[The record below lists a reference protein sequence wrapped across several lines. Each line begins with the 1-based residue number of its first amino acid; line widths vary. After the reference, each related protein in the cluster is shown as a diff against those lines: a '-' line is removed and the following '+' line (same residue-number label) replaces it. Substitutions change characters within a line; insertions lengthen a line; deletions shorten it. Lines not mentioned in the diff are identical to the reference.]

1 MSSSTTPPAPHSAVK
16 SLVAPPPKFSGD
28 KDKYETFIRGVRLYI
43 QGNPSLDTDEKKII
57 TVLSFLEGG
66 YAEVWANSQTDIAF
80 AKPTVDF
87 GKWSDFLKE
96 LEKQFAK
103 TTKES
108 DAITSL
114 EALYQE
120 KLTADEYWLR
130 FDALR
135 IKSGY
140 QEVADYQH
148 LRRIVMS
155 HMNRPLVTQVF
166 GMKLADQ
173 PKTLAEWRDKTI
185 SFDRSWREC
194 RDIFAQQKRSTT
206 QYYSRA
212 EPSTPSSTNTTTPK
226 KTYYENVPMDVDRR
240 QAQPNFSR
248 QRMTDSERQEHMKK
262 GACFNCHETG
272 HLSRNCPKKANTTLG
287 PKQAVRSMET
297 TPAPKNSS
305 DDKDALIAS
314 LMDRIEAMERTQKN
328 REDF

>member
-1 MSSSTTPPAPHSAVK
+1 MSSSTTLPAPHSAVK

-28 KDKYETFIRGVRLYI
+28 KDKYETFIQGVRLYI
-43 QGNPSLDTDEKKII
+43 QGNLSLNTDEKKII

-80 AKPTVDF
+80 AKTPVDF
-87 GKWSDFLKE
+87 GRWTDFQKE
-96 LEKQFAK
+96 FEKQFAK

-140 QEVADYQH
+140 KEVEDYRH
-148 LRRIVMS
+148 LRNIVMS

-173 PKTLAEWRDKTI
+173 PKTLAEWRDQTT
-185 SFDRSWREC
+185 SFDRSWCEC
-194 RDIFAQQKRSTT
+194 RDIFAQQKRSAT
-206 QYYSRA
+206 QYYSCA
-212 EPSTPSSTNTTTPK
+212 EPTTSPTTNTTLK
-226 KTYYENVPMDVDRR
+226 KTYYENVPMDVDR
-240 QAQPNFSR
+240 
-248 QRMTDSERQEHMKK
+248 
-262 GACFNCHETG
+262 
-272 HLSRNCPKKANTTLG
+272 
-287 PKQAVRSMET
+287 
-297 TPAPKNSS
+297 
-305 DDKDALIAS
+305 
-314 LMDRIEAMERTQKN
+314 
-328 REDF
+328 

>member
-1 MSSSTTPPAPHSAVK
+1 MSGLTAPPAPHSAVK

-43 QGNPSLDTDEKKII
+43 QGNPSLDDDEKKII

-80 AKPTVDF
+80 AKPKVDF
-87 GKWSDFLKE
+87 GKWANFLKE

-114 EALYQE
+114 EALYQD
-120 KLTADEYWLR
+120 KLTTDEYWLC

-140 QEVADYQH
+140 KEVEDYQH
-148 LRRIVMS
+148 LQRTVMS
-155 HMNRPLVTQVF
+155 HMNRPLVTQIF

-173 PKTLAEWRDKTI
+173 PKTLAEWRDQTI

-194 RDIFAQQKRSTT
+194 RDIFAQQKRSAT
-206 QYYSRA
+206 QYYSCA
-212 EPSTPSSTNTTTPK
+212 EPSAPPSTNTITPK
-226 KTYYENVPMDVDRR
+226 KTYYENIPMDVDR
-240 QAQPNFSR
+240 
-248 QRMTDSERQEHMKK
+248 
-262 GACFNCHETG
+262 
-272 HLSRNCPKKANTTLG
+272 
-287 PKQAVRSMET
+287 
-297 TPAPKNSS
+297 
-305 DDKDALIAS
+305 
-314 LMDRIEAMERTQKN
+314 
-328 REDF
+328 